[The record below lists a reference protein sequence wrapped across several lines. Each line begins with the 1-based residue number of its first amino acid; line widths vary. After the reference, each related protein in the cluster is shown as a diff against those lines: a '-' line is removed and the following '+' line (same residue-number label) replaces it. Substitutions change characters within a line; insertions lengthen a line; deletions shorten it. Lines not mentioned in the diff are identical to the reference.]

1 MTILPRFPT
10 KWDSLPLFQP
20 CLRADHMIIYARV
33 IPYMDVEMKRFGFR
47 FSEAE
52 LPVSKEFYINYR
64 QCVTKPV
71 KKQVIIG
78 ILLLHVKDW
87 ME

>member
-1 MTILPRFPT
+1 
-10 KWDSLPLFQP
+10 
-20 CLRADHMIIYARV
+20 
-33 IPYMDVEMKRFGFR
+33 MDVEMKRFGFR